1 MSKYTIGEIAK
12 SCNVTV
18 RTVQYYHE
26 RGILIP
32 NTFSEGGRRMYSE
45 DDLKKLKLICLLR
58 NIGLSIDDIK
68 NILKDNPNN
77 TDISFLLNEH
87 AYLLKNEIF
96 ECKQKLHTIEYLLNE
111 LAVPSDFPNNN
122 LDDIA
127 NNMKDNPQRPKR
139 ILINGGTIFVSKY
152 TATYFVQKGYD
163 VYVINRGNHPQV
175 EGVKFIKSDRHLLHG
190 ILKNI
195 HFDAVLDTCSY
206 EELDVKD
213 ILNELESYDDYILI
227 SSSAVYPETLAQPFR
242 ETQPI
247 GPNKIWGAY
256 GMGKIAAEKYLMAHN
271 PNAYVL
277 RPPYLYG
284 PMNNVYREA
293 FVFECAEAGRK
304 FYIPK
309 DGKMPLQFFHVE
321 DLCILMEKILL
332 THPKQHIF
340 NVGNEKIIDINQ
352 FVEMC
357 YEIAGADLE
366 KVFVT
371 DHDNQRDYFSFY
383 DYNYCLDITEMQKLL
398 PTQKDIFE
406 GLTESYQWYKK
417 HKEDVIKKPY
427 VQFID
432 ENF

>member
-1 MSKYTIGEIAK
+1 MSKYTIGELAK
-12 SCNVTV
+12 HCNVTV

-26 RGILIP
+26 RGILVP
-32 NTFSEGGRRMYSE
+32 SSFSEGGRRMYSE
-45 DDLKKLKLICLLR
+45 TDLKKLKLICLLR

-77 TDISFLLNEH
+77 TDVSFLLKEH

-111 LAVPSDFPNNN
+111 LAIPSDFSANN

-127 NNMKDNPQRPKR
+127 SNMKENSQRPKR
-139 ILINGGTIFVSKY
+139 ILINGGTIFVSRY
-152 TATYFVQKGYD
+152 TATYFVQRGYD

-175 EGVKFIKSDRHLLHG
+175 DGVKFIKSDRHLLNG

-227 SSSAVYPETLAQPFR
+227 SSSAVYPETLTQPYH
-242 ETQPI
+242 EEQPI
-247 GPNKIWGAY
+247 GPNKIWGNY
-256 GMGKIAAEKYLMAHN
+256 GLGKIAAEKYLMAHN
-271 PNAYVL
+271 PNAYIL

-284 PMNNVYREA
+284 PMNNVYRES
-293 FVFECAEAGRK
+293 FVFDCAEAGRK
-304 FYIPK
+304 FYVPK
-309 DGKMPLQFFHVE
+309 DGKMKLQFFHVE

-332 THPKQHIF
+332 SHPKQHII
-340 NVGNEKIIDINQ
+340 NVGNQEIIDINR

-357 YEIAGADLE
+357 YEIVGAELE
-366 KVFVT
+366 KVYIT
-371 DHDNQRDYFSFY
+371 QHDNQRSYFSFY
-383 DYNYCLDITEMQKLL
+383 DYNYTLDITQMQKLL
-398 PTQKDIFE
+398 PTQKDLYK
-406 GLTESYQWYKK
+406 GLTESYQWYRE
-417 HKEDVIKKPY
+417 HKEDVIKRPY
-427 VQFID
+427 MQFID
-432 ENF
+432 DTF

>member
-1 MSKYTIGEIAK
+1 MSTYTIGEIAK

-26 RGILIP
+26 RGILVP
-32 NTFSEGGRRMYSE
+32 SAFSKGGRRIYSE

-77 TDISFLLNEH
+77 ADVSFLLKEH
-87 AYLLKNEIF
+87 AI
-96 ECKQKLHTIEYLLNE
+96 
-111 LAVPSDFPNNN
+111 PSDFSRNN

-139 ILINGGTIFVSKY
+139 ILINGGTIFVSRY
-152 TATYFVQKGYD
+152 TATYFVKKGYD

-175 EGVKFIKSDRHLLHG
+175 DGVKFIKSDRHLLNG

-227 SSSAVYPETLAQPFR
+227 SSSAF
-242 ETQPI
+242 
-247 GPNKIWGAY
+247 
-256 GMGKIAAEKYLMAHN
+256 
-271 PNAYVL
+271 
-277 RPPYLYG
+277 
-284 PMNNVYREA
+284 
-293 FVFECAEAGRK
+293 
-304 FYIPK
+304 
-309 DGKMPLQFFHVE
+309 
-321 DLCILMEKILL
+321 MEKILL

-340 NVGNEKIIDINQ
+340 NVGNREIIDINR

-357 YEIAGADLE
+357 YEIVGTDLE
-366 KVFVT
+366 KVYIT
-371 DHDNQRDYFSFY
+371 DHGNQRDYFSFY
-383 DYNYCLDITEMQKLL
+383 DYDYSLNITEMEKLL
-398 PTQKDIFE
+398 PAQKNLYE
-406 GLTESYQWYKK
+406 GLTESYQWYRE
-417 HKEDVIKKPY
+417 HKEDVMKRPY
-427 VQFID
+427 AQFID
-432 ENF
+432 EHFF